1 VADCLPVVVVEF
13 DADMTGDA
21 FRWIG
26 ALVDPPMAE
35 LTTMAFSKAS
45 RVMMSLGL
53 MSLWTRSTIRLP
65 VS

>member
-1 VADCLPVVVVEF
+1 MPF
-13 DADMTGDA
+13 K
-21 FRWIG
+21 WIG

-45 RVMMSLGL
+45 RVMMSEGRRF
-53 MSLWTRSTIRLP
+53 SHTISTIRLP